1 MPNYRYHTPDYM
13 HRSGCGRPASAPQPS
28 APCSQPSASCS
39 QPSMPCA
46 QPAVPCAQPAAP
58 CARPADMPVCCD
70 GKYDE
75 LSGMPLAMAYVP
87 WQEWQNIY
95 EAEKG
100 FHCGTI
106 FEELNM
112 PFNGIRMGG
121 CCK

>member
-13 HRSGCGRPASAPQPS
+13 RRSGCSRPAPAPQ
-28 APCSQPSASCS
+28 QPT
-39 QPSMPCA
+39 
-46 QPAVPCAQPAAP
+46 VPCPEPISEPA
-58 CARPADMPVCCD
+58 CCSNTD
-70 GKYDE
+70 EYDE
-75 LSGMPLAMAYVP
+75 INGMPLAMAYVP

-106 FEELNM
+106 FEELNK
-112 PFNGIRMGG
+112 PFKGIMMGG